1 MKEQKAEVRHFTPIG
16 VTLETIDQ
24 LVREQEM
31 DAVALYMAYCAVSQW
46 QGTHQ
51 VKATNGFMTTRT
63 GWTEKRFG
71 KAKRV
76 LISKGLVQNL
86 RNLTDTGAIEGWY
99 VKINHVV
106 SSEVIVPDES
116 TPPEIDCPGNRR
128 DCEIDPPS
136 AFNESKVLSTKE
148 SSFSAN
154 AEEKDFLSEAVEDVT
169 FEVDEDFAP
178 ARSLRSRKPAP
189 STPLVSWAEQRRGR
203 KFTTPIKQ
211 RSAILK
217 LKESLDDE
225 DIKALWMETENDEY
239 WKERG
244 LDFTIL
250 LSIADKKL
258 TMGNRKDAEKDFK
271 YHMSIMGKMMYDR
284 KPRDEILAYREKH
297 ITPLKEKYGFK

>member
-1 MKEQKAEVRHFTPIG
+1 MASRRMFSFRIINSAKFLQLPIEAQNLYFHLGIRADDDGVAEAYPVTRLLGTTPDVLKILVARGFIELLNEELVVFITDWNEHNVIRPDRKVDSMYKPLLVEKNINIVAPKPRSDVVDNSRRLNGPSTDGIGKVR
-16 VTLETIDQ
+16 L
-24 LVREQEM
+24 
-31 DAVALYMAYCAVSQW
+31 
-46 QGTHQ
+46 
-51 VKATNGFMTTRT
+51 
-63 GWTEKRFG
+63 G
-71 KAKRV
+71 KDS
-76 LISKGLVQNL
+76 LIS
-86 RNLTDTGAIEGWY
+86 A
-99 VKINHVV
+99 
-106 SSEVIVPDES
+106 
-116 TPPEIDCPGNRR
+116 
-128 DCEIDPPS
+128 
-136 AFNESKVLSTKE
+136 
-148 SSFSAN
+148 
-154 AEEKDFLSEAVEDVT
+154 SEARKENPQIEDDVT

>member
-1 MKEQKAEVRHFTPIG
+1 MVADSILQQSKYDEVCDQGPMEMANFLG
-16 VTLETIDQ
+16 LEEST
-24 LVREQEM
+24 VR
-31 DAVALYMAYCAVSQW
+31 
-46 QGTHQ
+46 
-51 VKATNGFMTTRT
+51 
-63 GWTEKRFG
+63 
-71 KAKRV
+71 KAKKSCQEKGVIQSMRGGFIPTDAFFEAV
-76 LISKGLVQNL
+76 RFASGTGKNPASNTETGKNPAQTGKNPKHTLYINKEIISEQ
-86 RNLTDTGAIEGWY
+86 
-99 VKINHVV
+99 
-106 SSEVIVPDES
+106 SSQ
-116 TPPEIDCPGNRR
+116 
-128 DCEIDPPS
+128 
-136 AFNESKVLSTKE
+136 KE
-148 SSFSAN
+148 SSQI
-154 AEEKDFLSEAVEDVT
+154 EDDVT

-271 YHMSIMGKMMYDR
+271 YHMSIIGKMMYDR

>member
-1 MKEQKAEVRHFTPIG
+1 MDKQKREFTG
-16 VTLETIDQ
+16 VWIPRMVVEDERLNWTQ
-24 LVREQEM
+24 R
-31 DAVALYMAYCAVSQW
+31 ALYAEIACFEVCFMSNAFLANRLGVHERKVQEHISYLKELGYIQQVGFDGRQRRLSVLGRHAEN
-46 QGTHQ
+46 GTP
-51 VKATNGFMTTRT
+51 
-63 GWTEKRFG
+63 
-71 KAKRV
+71 
-76 LISKGLVQNL
+76 
-86 RNLTDTGAIEGWY
+86 DTPKTAPIDNSIE
-99 VKINHVV
+99 NN
-106 SSEVIVPDES
+106 
-116 TPPEIDCPGNRR
+116 ID
-128 DCEIDPPS
+128 
-136 AFNESKVLSTKE
+136 
-148 SSFSAN
+148 FSAN
-154 AEEKDFLSEAVEDVT
+154 AEEKSFLSEAVEDVT

-225 DIKALWMETENDEY
+225 DIKALWLETENDEY